1 MACRLGKE
9 QNTRPPSSESLLGQ
23 TLQRFFARRAL
34 IPLDELGMTQV
45 TEMTL
50 MIRRMEERDIPRVGE
65 VIVAAFNDVFVRH
78 GFPQPFP
85 APEVGIG
92 LARGYLRLEPQEC
105 FVAVEGGQVV
115 GSGFLHLRGSTA
127 GIGPITVDPACQAK
141 GIGREIMMTVIRAGR
156 HCPSLRL
163 VQDAFNT
170 VSFPLYSKLGF
181 APCGI
186 VLSVVGQDLRP
197 AVRTRGI
204 AIRELG
210 ADDAARV
217 TALDTRLTGISR
229 PQDIQYFLSHPPQ
242 LISLVGGK
250 LTGYLCLLRTGAGTF
265 LGPAAATEPAMLRA
279 LISQAIEMEQGKT
292 LRMRLPGR
300 HAELFRDLM
309 KMGFRVETLQTYMVR
324 GPWKTPKGTDLLAL
338 FPEAL

>member
-1 MACRLGKE
+1 
-9 QNTRPPSSESLLGQ
+9 
-23 TLQRFFARRAL
+23 
-34 IPLDELGMTQV
+34 MT
-45 TEMTL
+45 EITL
-50 MIRRMEERDIPRVGE
+50 MIRRMEERDVTRAGG
-65 VIVAAFNDVFVRH
+65 VIAAAFNDVFLRH

-85 APEVGIG
+85 SPEVGIG

-105 FVAVEGGQVV
+105 FVAVEGGQVI
-115 GSGFLHLRGSTA
+115 GSGFLHLRGDTA

-141 GIGREIMMTVIRAGR
+141 GVGKEIMMTIIRTGR

-181 APCGI
+181 AACGTVI
-186 VLSVVGQDLRP
+186 ALVGQELHP
-197 AVRTRGI
+197 AGRTRGI
-204 AIRELG
+204 AIRELT
-210 ADDAARV
+210 ADDTARV
-217 TALDTRLTGISR
+217 TALDAKLTGITR
-229 PQDIQYFLSHPPQ
+229 PQDVHYFLGQPPQ
-242 LISLVGGK
+242 LLSLVDGK
-250 LTGYLCLLRTGAGTF
+250 LAGYLCLLRTGAGTF
-265 LGPAAATEPAMLRA
+265 LGPAAATEPAVLRA
-279 LISQAIEMEQGKT
+279 LISQAIEMEQGKI
-292 LRMRLPGR
+292 LRLRLPSR